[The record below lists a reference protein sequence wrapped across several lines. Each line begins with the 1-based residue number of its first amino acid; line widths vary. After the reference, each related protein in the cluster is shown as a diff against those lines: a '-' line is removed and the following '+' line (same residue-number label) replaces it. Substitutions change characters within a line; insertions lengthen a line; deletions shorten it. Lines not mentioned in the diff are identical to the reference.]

1 MVAAEMGKLAKD
13 SGSSA
18 AEIKKTLAGIVA
30 HLGEMIGSIKDAND
44 VAKNYM
50 ESIELVKSILAESIS
65 LAEQLEEDMK

>member
-1 MVAAEMGKLAKD
+1 MGKLAKD

-30 HLGEMIGSIKDAND
+30 HLGEMIGSIKEAND

-50 ESIELVKSILAESIS
+50 ESIESVKSILAESIS